1 MARRRRRRERD
12 EGMPA
17 TGAGLI
23 RYFKEET
30 HGIKVSPK
38 AIAGFAIG
46 IIIFEVLLRFYGKAL
61 LGF

>member
-1 MARRRRRRERD
+1 MARSGGSQD

-23 RYFKEET
+23 RYFKDET
-30 HGIKVSPK
+30 HGIKVSPY
-38 AIAGFAIG
+38 AIVGMAAG
-46 IIIFEVLLRFYGKAL
+46 IIIFEILLRFYGEAL